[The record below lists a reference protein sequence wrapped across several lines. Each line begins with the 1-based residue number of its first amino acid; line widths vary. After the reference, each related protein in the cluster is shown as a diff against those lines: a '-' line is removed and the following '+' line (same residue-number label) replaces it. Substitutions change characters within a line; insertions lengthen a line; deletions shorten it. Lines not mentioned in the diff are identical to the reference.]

1 MRRILA
7 ISMAAAIPAVLPV
20 HAADARTKP
29 APPPAASAHS
39 RTAPRGGHSAHGV
52 HGRPAHT
59 PVGEG
64 NNEPNGKPNPANDVQ
79 VSADDG
85 GNEDS
90 HGAPAAH
97 GAPEAPSAHDA
108 QQGAH
113 AAKHGKTTPR
123 TRTHGNTQAR
133 PGTGADTGFSDS
145 QSDMAMPAEAA
156 EAIRDYGSLLG
167 AKGPAGADEDKS
179 NNVSSHRM
187 ARIGDTAVGA
197 TQLTLRTMAGP
208 ASRTVVL
215 RCDPPGGTHPN
226 AAEAC
231 AEVAKTNGDLK
242 QLPASTNPRACF
254 MIYAPV
260 TVSAQGNYHGQAMRF
275 SAQFPNT
282 CVMRDKTGS
291 IFDF

>member
-29 APPPAASAHS
+29 APRPANAHS
-39 RTAPRGGHSAHGV
+39 RTAPRSGHGGHGV

-59 PVGEG
+59 PVGD
-64 NNEPNGKPNPANDVQ
+64 NNAPNGRPNPANDVQ

-85 GNEDS
+85 GNEDAPQ
-90 HGAPAAH
+90 APAAH
-97 GAPEAPSAHDA
+97 GAPEAQPAH
-108 QQGAH
+108 GARP
-113 AAKHGKTTPR
+113 AKHARTTPR
-123 TRTHGNTQAR
+123 TRTNEAAPTR
-133 PGTGADTGFSDS
+133 PGTGADTGFSVPD
-145 QSDMAMPAEAA
+145 SDMTMPAEAA
-156 EAIRDYGSLLG
+156 EAIRDFGPTLG
-167 AKGPAGADEDKS
+167 AQGPAGADEDKS

-187 ARIGDTAVGA
+187 ANIGGTGTGA

-215 RCDPPGGTHPN
+215 RCDPPGGTHPK

-260 TVSAQGNYHGQAMRF
+260 KVSAEGDYHGQAMRF
-275 SAQFPNT
+275 TAQFPNT